1 MSIRSLVTTTPSYQH
16 GLVECSRMSV
26 RRKEG
31 QACQYDREKRRVRRV
46 NKSKLNIRTGSNQRH
61 NKGQEPKLWSGE
73 IVPVLQS
80 CWILHEK
87 DLKYFCFSPPGNLR
101 VVLGENWRS
110 DNHLTAC
117 KWIRGDTWSST
128 SDKMTIRERRE
139 REFYWIKR
147 GRRSTSICCWKL
159 IFLWSCAYWLGADW
173 RLGTFLLII
182 ELNREQGDI
191 LSVKNR

>member
-1 MSIRSLVTTTPSYQH
+1 MSLVTTTTPSYQH
-16 GLVECSRMSV
+16 WLVECSRMSV
-26 RRKEG
+26 RRRRDRLVNMIERGEG
-31 QACQYDREKRRVRRV
+31 GRRG
-46 NKSKLNIRTGSNQRH
+46 NKSRLNIRTGSNQRH

-110 DNHLTAC
+110 DNDLTAC

-128 SDKMTIRERRE
+128 SDKMTVRERGE

-147 GRRSTSICCWKL
+147 RRRSTSICCWKL
-159 IFLWSCAYWLGADW
+159 IFLWSCAHSLGADW
-173 RLGTFLLII
+173 RLGTLLLII